1 MTIPKGIIACGIF
14 GCFSN
19 RSSQCFNVMVRESIH
34 HFFHA
39 FAFLCSLKIN
49 CPYQLY
55 LSTAVYL
62 STKTT
67 ILEMEVQNV
76 LFQKDY
82 SWSYSWGWICRKM
95 AHNKLHLTWSCWDTM
110 LNSTNTCHLFSHS
123 CRVQICFSF
132 FGNDL

>member
-14 GCFSN
+14 WMFFKLQFTVL
-19 RSSQCFNVMVRESIH
+19 QCDGERQH
-34 HFFHA
+34 TWLFHA

-67 ILEMEVQNV
+67 TLEMEVQNV